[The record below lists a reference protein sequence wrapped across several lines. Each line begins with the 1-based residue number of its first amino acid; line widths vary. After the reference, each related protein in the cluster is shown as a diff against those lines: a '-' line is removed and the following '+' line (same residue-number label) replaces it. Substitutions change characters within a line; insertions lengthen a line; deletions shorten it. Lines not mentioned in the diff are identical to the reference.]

1 MQQIP
6 AKHIVMPSNGTSTGF
21 SKFIDWKA
29 IVGSIATGLII
40 GNFVYAWNTNATVAR
55 ILEKQD
61 QELHRYDDLKGDL
74 NQLQLDVRDLRER
87 AIRTERLT
95 EYNSQQLQKPIK

>member
-1 MQQIP
+1 
-6 AKHIVMPSNGTSTGF
+6 MPTNGTHSGLG
-21 SKFIDWKA
+21 KYLDWKT
-29 IVGSIATGLII
+29 IVGSIATALIV

-61 QELHRYDDLKGDL
+61 QQKYLYDDLKGDL
-74 NQLQLDVRDLRER
+74 NQLQLDTRDLRER

-95 EYNSQQLQKPIK
+95 ESNSQQLQKPTK